1 MPFHSD
7 HAFVAPGLLQG
18 HVVLAAQPDRIWHV
32 GLFVNNRLLAA
43 LPADLPGEP
52 GRDPAIP
59 TGHGFGFTFN
69 AAALSQADVI
79 RLEIL
84 NTSHV
89 ITETTMADLRQTAA
103 QRPARMA
110 AQVWHQHGL
119 TLMGQLEDGIT
130 DLPQYEIIALE
141 GERLVG
147 RSRALRWQH
156 VGAAQDPAGK
166 AITFDLLLDPAL
178 ADGLPHQI
186 HVETSTGQVLDGS
199 PVEVLAWP
207 DSLRAG
213 LMAQQRGV
221 SPAEARR
228 LDMRLDRLMGTSMT
242 LEAYAALYPELEA
255 AEAAALPLG
264 GPVGSDGHWYAM
276 GEDWVLCCHAALTPL
291 PAFAARLVAALP
303 DLPQARAVFCDLALR
318 QADGTILP
326 LLLPAFDWERLLE
339 QGHAALC
346 FALPRAALD
355 PSAPS
360 LVAQL
365 LAWLAPDG
373 APPDGAPP
381 ARAHLWHLPHPGAL
395 GAVAALHDS
404 LPARAE
410 ALRAALARPGL
421 LPPGSQVT
429 LGAPHAEALFPA
441 LHLARPVTDTAVT
454 VIVPTRNQAALL
466 ETAITQLTAQNPGF
480 DLDLLIIDNGSD
492 QPEAL
497 DLLNRLE
504 DGGARILEYTGG
516 FNFALMNGLAVEH
529 ARHRQICFMN
539 NDVAFPWPGVLQEL
553 CSRLACPS
561 VGAVG
566 PLMLRASD
574 IVQHGGVTLGPWHGA
589 LHAFEDRML
598 GDPGYG
604 DLLQVASEPGGL
616 TGAMLLTR
624 RDLFEAVGGFDSA
637 RFAVNFNDVDY
648 GLKLRAA
655 GHRLV
660 FTPHACIRHF
670 ESVSRGRELAT
681 PAGAR
686 LNRELANLRRI
697 WRDAI
702 HNDPQYHP
710 LFALDALPY
719 RALSLSHRDP
729 DPRCAAAPPPVPL
742 PGWA

>member
-1 MPFHSD
+1 MSFLSD
-7 HAFVAPGLLQG
+7 HAFIAPGLLQG
-18 HVVLAAQPDRIWHV
+18 HVVLAAQPDRVWHV
-32 GLFVNNRLLAA
+32 GLFVNDRLLTA
-43 LPADLPGEP
+43 LPADLPGEA

-59 TGHGFGFTFN
+59 PGHGFGFTFN
-69 AAALSQADVI
+69 AAALKEPDVI
-79 RLEIL
+79 RLEVL

-89 ITETTMADLRQTAA
+89 IAEATWADLRQ
-103 QRPARMA
+103 QQVPRPAQMA

-130 DLPQYEIIALE
+130 DLPQYEILALE

-166 AITFDLLLDPAL
+166 AIVFDLLLDPAL
-178 ADGLPHQI
+178 ADGLPHRI
-186 HVETSTGQVLDGS
+186 HVETSTGQKLEGS

-213 LMAQQRGV
+213 LAAQQQGV

-228 LDMRLDRLMGTSMT
+228 LDMRLDRLAGASMT

-255 AEAAALPLG
+255 PPQPGLPIG
-264 GPVGSDGHWYAM
+264 GPIGDDGHWYPIGA
-276 GEDWVLCCHAALTPL
+276 DWVLCCHAALLPL
-291 PAFAARLVAALP
+291 PGFAARLLAALP
-303 DLPQARAVFCDLALR
+303 KLPQAQAVFCDLALR
-318 QADGTILP
+318 QPDGTIQP

-346 FALPRAALD
+346 FALPRAALE

-365 LAWLAPDG
+365 LAWLAPQG
-373 APPDGAPP
+373 TPP
-381 ARAHLWHLPHPGAL
+381 ARDRLWHLPHPGAL
-395 GAVAALHDS
+395 GAAEALTDS
-404 LPARAE
+404 LPGRTA
-410 ALRAALARPGL
+410 ALEAALARPGL
-421 LPPGSQVT
+421 LPQGSRLTV
-429 LGAPHAEALFPA
+429 APLRSGALFPA
-441 LHLARPVTDTAVT
+441 LHLARPVADTAIS

-466 ETAITQLTAQNPGF
+466 DTAITQLVAQNPGF

-492 QPEAL
+492 SPDAL
-497 DLLNRLE
+497 ALLNRLE
-504 DGGARILEYTGG
+504 DGGARILEYAGG
-516 FNFALMNGLAVEH
+516 FNFALMNTLAVEH

-574 IVQHGGVTLGPWHGA
+574 IVQHGGVTLGPWRGA
-589 LHAFEDRML
+589 LHAFEDRIL

-604 DLLQVASEPGGL
+604 DLLQAASEPGGL
-616 TGAMLLTR
+616 TAAMMLTR
-624 RDLFEAVGGFDSA
+624 RDLFEAVGGFDTD

-660 FTPHACIRHF
+660 FTPHARIRHY

-681 PAGAR
+681 PAASR
-686 LNRELANLRRI
+686 LHRELANLRRI
-697 WRDAI
+697 WRAAL

-729 DPRCAAAPPPVPL
+729 APRCAATPPPVRL